1 MTVCVFPLRMARVY
15 VALQFRYDLFE
26 WKNRDSVIVFV
37 FFLDK
42 DVPDS
47 NKQKEES
54 PLLIK
59 ETIIG
64 DKDVI
69 NALGEKK
76 HEKSEII
83 KRRPRAILA
92 ATPMLEEIPEEKS
105 HGSGS
110 DTNNARIATD
120 DSKNK
125 GKKGKKHAS
134 ILQVCF

>member
-1 MTVCVFPLRMARVY
+1 MLPLAGSLKRCC
-15 VALQFRYDLFE
+15 
-26 WKNRDSVIVFV
+26 DS
-37 FFLDK
+37 FLYFSSDK
-42 DVPDS
+42 EVPDDS
-47 NKQKEES
+47 KQKEES
-54 PLLIK
+54 PRVIK

-64 DKDVI
+64 DKDLI

-125 GKKGKKHAS
+125 GKKGKKHSS
-134 ILQVCF
+134 ILQVCFLDYVHTMPAHFEKR